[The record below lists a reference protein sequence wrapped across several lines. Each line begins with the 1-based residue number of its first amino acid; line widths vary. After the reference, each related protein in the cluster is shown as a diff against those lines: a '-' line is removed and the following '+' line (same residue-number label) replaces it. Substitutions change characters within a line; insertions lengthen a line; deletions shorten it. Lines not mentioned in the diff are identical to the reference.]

1 MLARTSAARV
11 LVLAV
16 LIAGLAPVRAEA
28 GCGCSKPP
36 PPRADVRPFVGFP
49 DETITLFNDSLANGS
64 QYWVQF
70 TATADG
76 SVDWSRG
83 KALPRRD
90 FADGQMRTQLRV
102 PVGNVALGPCTI
114 TVWSG
119 DGSRRLFSLTDDEF
133 TVIAPPIVLH
143 DFNETVS
150 QDDYSAGVGKD
161 GTVYIAVDVSEVSDA
176 TVFTGTA
183 NGFQLT
189 FGAKNVAMY
198 NQQGFL
204 MQVLDPTTPG
214 LFRIA
219 RGGNGTS
226 DMLAYWRHE
235 FRTYKQD
242 HRRMD
247 AFRTDED
254 PEWHADGTPHIDHNR
269 IVVAVSG
276 VLADGG
282 RPTPG
287 ATPPFELVIQS
298 TPSPV
303 SPLQ

>member
-1 MLARTSAARV
+1 MLTRTSAARV

-16 LIAGLAPVRAEA
+16 LLAGLAPVRAEA

-36 PPRADVRPFVGFP
+36 PPLADVRPFVGFP
-49 DETITLFNDSLANGS
+49 DETITLFNDALAPGG

-90 FADGQMRTQLRV
+90 FADGQMRPQLRV
-102 PVGNVALGPCTI
+102 PVGTVALGPCTI
-114 TVWSG
+114 TVWTG
-119 DGSRRLFSLTDDEF
+119 DGSRRLFSLADDEF
-133 TVIAPPIVLH
+133 TVIAPPVVLH

-150 QDDYSAGVGKD
+150 QEDYSAGVGKD

-183 NGFQLT
+183 NGYPLT

-235 FRTYKQD
+235 FRTYKQN

-276 VLADGG
+276 VLADGHS
-282 RPTPG
+282 PAPG

-298 TPSPV
+298 APSAV